1 MSIYLV
7 RFTPLEP
14 YFFGNEKTFGYG
26 TVKNKT
32 YYVES
37 SELPSQS
44 GLFGTLRYCCI
55 SRPGKNYKIDPGEIG
70 SESFNIR
77 SSCMQTFGKI
87 HRMSPL
93 FVGKGNDLYITVPAD
108 HKKGEL
114 YNPFSEYADSLTER
128 GSQRLPLDYKCKD
141 GIQSG
146 FMQITGE
153 DRGRVY
159 LNSGKD
165 SILYRVERTG
175 INTLKKEQGLFRKIC
190 YMLKPGY
197 SFAVLA
203 DIDKQVKGRIAYM
216 GRDKSV
222 FRVTFE
228 PAENL
233 FEIKSE
239 RYEDYFSA
247 LSEMIRQC
255 LIKTDV
261 PGKIQIAL
269 SDLYIPD
276 RIGALYDNCSFACVR
291 TGNFRSFTT
300 NYSADRFENRF
311 RRGARLQTMIRG
323 GSAFIL
329 KDGTDSLLS
338 QWEQSVTFRNA
349 RQIGYNIM
357 ISND

>member
-7 RFTPLEP
+7 RYTPLEP

-26 TVKNKT
+26 SVKNKT

-44 GLFGTLRYCCI
+44 GLLGTLRYCCI
-55 SRPGKNYKIDPGEIG
+55 SGSRKNYEIDPEEIG
-70 SESFNIR
+70 SESFNIQ
-77 SSCMQTFGKI
+77 SSCMQMFGKI

-93 FVGKGNDLYITVPAD
+93 LVVKGNDLYITVPTD
-108 HKKGEL
+108 HKKGEV
-114 YNPFSEYADSLTER
+114 YNPFSEYADSITER
-128 GSQRLPLDYKCKD
+128 GNQSLPLDYKCKD

-146 FMQITGE
+146 FMQITGS

-159 LNSGKD
+159 LNHGRD

-203 DIDKQVKGRIAYM
+203 DIDKQVKGRIVYM

-228 PAENL
+228 PAENI

-239 RYEDYFSA
+239 KYEDYFSA
-247 LSEMIRQC
+247 LTEMIRQY
-255 LIKTDV
+255 LKKAHA
-261 PGKIQIAL
+261 PGKIEIAL

-276 RIGALYDNCSFACVR
+276 RVGALYDNCSYACVR
-291 TGNFRSFTT
+291 TGNYRSFTT

-311 RRGARLQTMIRG
+311 RRGTRLQTMIRA
-323 GSAFIL
+323 GSTFIL
-329 KDGTDSLLS
+329 KDGTVSLLS
-338 QWEQSVTFRNA
+338 RWEQSETFRNA
-349 RQIGYNIM
+349 QQIGYNIM
-357 ISND
+357 ISSD